1 MVAYSFKKE
10 FGPPIQSGQKT
21 GTIRGPRKRHAR
33 EGEHLQLFTGMRTKH
48 CAKIIPDPVCRMV
61 MPIAMDVRSTRID
74 QIVVGEAKWELHR
87 HGADLF
93 ARRDGFEDMGAMHA
107 FWLKEHGSGLFR
119 GFWICWV
126 HWKDNGLS
134 RYFQ

>member
-33 EGEHLQLFTGMRTKH
+33 EGEAMQLFTGMRTKH
-48 CAKIIPDPVCRMV
+48 CAKIIPDPVCKMV
-61 MPIAMDVRSTRID
+61 MPISIDVGGLTIREV
-74 QIVVGEAKWELHR
+74 IVGQSHWMLHR
-87 HGADLF
+87 NGADLF
-93 ARRDGFEDMGAMHA
+93 AQRDGFADIDEMHT
-107 FWLKEHGSGLFR
+107 FWLREHGLGHFR

-134 RYFQ
+134 RYFE

>member
-33 EGEHLQLFTGMRTKH
+33 EGEAMQLFTGMRTKH

-61 MPIAMDVRSTRID
+61 MPISIDVGGIRIKEV
-74 QIVVGEAKWELHR
+74 IVGEARWMLHR
-87 HGADLF
+87 NGADLF
-93 ARRDGFEDMGAMHA
+93 AQRDGFADIDEMHT
-107 FWLKEHGSGLFR
+107 FWLREHGLGLFR
-119 GFWICWV
+119 GFWICWL

-134 RYFQ
+134 RYFE